1 MSTALNIHKIQCS
14 GCDHEFYVELPENSD
29 GKDTVEHITGCVECS
44 TDLKRTY
51 EYSYTDEMID
61 VELTVEAINNE

>member
-1 MSTALNIHKIQCS
+1 MSTALNIHKIQCLE
-14 GCDHEFYVELPENSD
+14 CEHEFYVEMPVNSSEEEV
-29 GKDTVEHITGCVECS
+29 VEHITGCVECD